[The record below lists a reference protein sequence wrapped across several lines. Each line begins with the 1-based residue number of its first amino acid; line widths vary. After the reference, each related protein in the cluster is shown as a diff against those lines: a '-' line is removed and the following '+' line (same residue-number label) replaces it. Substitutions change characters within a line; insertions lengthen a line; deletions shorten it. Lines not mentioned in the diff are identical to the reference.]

1 MLLAVAKIITPW
13 ETNVTSYFESCI
25 NALNLRFSKA
35 ILKNV
40 SERNIQQKQ
49 DKYIKIFSAA
59 LSILQN

>member
-13 ETNVTSYFESCI
+13 ETNVTSYFKSCI

-35 ILKNV
+35 TPRNV
-40 SERNIQQKQ
+40 SERSIQQKQ
-49 DKYIKIFSAA
+49 DKYIKIFKAA